1 MYAGLLGG
9 VLAEELLLMMEVDDG
24 GTMGGFSQ
32 VELGGASCW
41 ALNTTHILWFT
52 IANMPGQQGAL
63 KSVFYHLL
71 YAYKYVGFVCVC
83 VCMCVLAS
91 NTYFQLFALGPGFFL
106 RSNCGGSG

>member
-9 VLAEELLLMMEVDDG
+9 VLAEELLLMMEVEDG

-52 IANMPGQQGAL
+52 TTNRPGQQGAL
-63 KSVFYHLL
+63 KSVFHHLL
-71 YAYKYVGFVCVC
+71 YAQTVIFIEYVGFVCVSVCAC
-83 VCMCVLAS
+83 V
-91 NTYFQLFALGPGFFL
+91 
-106 RSNCGGSG
+106 